1 MSYLKQPPSNNQFV
15 EIHKV
20 SCKTCKKELVPKML
34 YLGSFRKEVERNI
47 VSFKIAIFEYVKIE
61 KKTLSYGLKMTYYG
75 TFTQEIVKVTLKRLR
90 VPQNAK
96 FHIKRKKS

>member
-1 MSYLKQPPSNNQFV
+1 MSKLK
-15 EIHKV
+15 
-20 SCKTCKKELVPKML
+20 
-34 YLGSFRKEVERNI
+34 
-47 VSFKIAIFEYVKIE
+47 

-96 FHIKRKKS
+96 FHVKRKKKLRL

>member
-1 MSYLKQPPSNNQFV
+1 MSKLK
-15 EIHKV
+15 
-20 SCKTCKKELVPKML
+20 
-34 YLGSFRKEVERNI
+34 
-47 VSFKIAIFEYVKIE
+47 

-96 FHIKRKKS
+96 FHIKRKKSYDCDTKCVIRLFVDCHLN

>member
-15 EIHKV
+15 EMFHVKLV
-20 SCKTCKKELVPKML
+20 KKNWYQKCFIWVV
-34 YLGSFRKEVERNI
+34 LGKKLKGILFHLKSPSSNMSKL
-47 VSFKIAIFEYVKIE
+47 K